1 MLCDQIRSILES
13 PWPAGGQGVDTVVI
27 LAEDEASYSRGQS
40 LPNPNLKKKVK
51 IPFWC

>member
-13 PWPAGGQGVDTVVI
+13 PWPAGGGWGVDTVVI

-40 LPNPNLKKKVK
+40 LPNPQ
-51 IPFWC
+51 P